1 MAGSEYISC
10 FLKNRRLLLKDTI
23 EQLLVLKES
32 VQLMLFVCVT
42 ASRNISLFFFNERA
56 VGSEKIFNDCF

>member
-1 MAGSEYISC
+1 MAASEYISC

-32 VQLMLFVCVT
+32 VQLMFFVCVT
-42 ASRNISLFFFNERA
+42 AKRNISLFFNERA
-56 VGSEKIFNDCF
+56 AGSEKIFNDCF

>member
-1 MAGSEYISC
+1 MAASEYISC

-32 VQLMLFVCVT
+32 VQLMFFVCVA
-42 ASRNISLFFFNERA
+42 ASRNVSLFFNERA
-56 VGSEKIFNDCF
+56 AGSENIFNDCF

>member
-1 MAGSEYISC
+1 MAASEYISC

-32 VQLMLFVCVT
+32 VQLMFFVCVT
-42 ASRNISLFFFNERA
+42 AKRSIPLFFNERA
-56 VGSEKIFNDCF
+56 AGSEKIFNDCF

>member
-1 MAGSEYISC
+1 MAASEYISC

-32 VQLMLFVCVT
+32 VQLMFFVCVA
-42 ASRNISLFFFNERA
+42 ASRNVSLFFNERA
-56 VGSEKIFNDCF
+56 AVSEKIFNDCF

>member
-1 MAGSEYISC
+1 MAASEYISC

-32 VQLMLFVCVT
+32 VQLMFFVCVA
-42 ASRNISLFFFNERA
+42 ASRNVSLFFNERA
-56 VGSEKIFNDCF
+56 AGSEKIFNDCF